1 VTGQLVLRGGTVVDG
16 TGAPA
21 ALLDVVISDG
31 LIVAVA
37 PAGADYGAD
46 VQVVDCAGWVVAPG
60 FIDIHAHSDL
70 TRLAYPDAAT
80 RVTQGVTTEVIGNCG
95 LTPVPVRP
103 GGHRAFRPVIGP
115 IDVVPEVELGWTS
128 TAGFLDAL
136 EDTPGAT
143 NLVPLI
149 GHGSIR
155 YAALGPDP
163 AAARQGDLDLMAGLL
178 RDALDAGC
186 WGMSLGLMYA
196 PGELSDRVEL
206 QRLAAELAARGAL
219 LTAHLR
225 AYDAGRLPA
234 AVDEVVSLAA
244 EAGAG
249 LEISHL
255 RSLRDPA
262 GEGLARAIDRLE
274 AAVDVEA
281 DAYPYLAGHT
291 TLLQLLPD
299 RLRGQG
305 VASIVEAARK
315 DPGSVADAVRSA
327 GAVDPA
333 AVMVAKGGAGGA
345 PEVGQTLDSLAAPAG
360 GDWAQVI
367 EDLVRRYD
375 GNVDVIVVGTRPAD
389 ALRALAHPLVSVASD
404 GVALSLGHTANLP
417 HPRSIGTFPRA
428 VAELRAAGL
437 PLEEIVRKM
446 TSKPASRMGLAGRG
460 VIAPGNIA
468 DLVVFAPDQ
477 MKDNASYTRPLVPP
491 SGVRDVFVSGQ
502 PVLRAGSPTGLR
514 PGTVLRR
521 AA

>member
-1 VTGQLVLRGGTVVDG
+1 VTGKLVLRGGTVVDG

-21 ALLDVVISDG
+21 AGLDVVIDG
-31 LIVAVA
+31 GRISALSPVSAEYG
-37 PAGADYGAD
+37 AGA
-46 VQVVDCAGWVVAPG
+46 QVIDCAGWFVAPG
-60 FIDIHAHSDL
+60 FIYIHAHSDL
-70 TRLAYPDAAT
+70 TRLRYPDAAT
-80 RVTQGVTTEVIGNCG
+80 RVRQGVTTEVIGNCG
-95 LTPVPVRP
+95 LTPVPVPP
-103 GGHRAFRPVIGP
+103 GDRDAFRAIIGP
-115 IDVVPEVELGWTS
+115 IDVVPDVELGWTS

-136 EDTPGAT
+136 EAMPGAT

-163 AAARQGDLDLMAGLL
+163 AAAGRRDLDLMAGLL

-206 QRLAAELAARGAL
+206 RCLAAELASRGAL

-225 AYDAGRLPA
+225 AYDAERLPA

-244 EAGAG
+244 MAGIG

-255 RSLRDPA
+255 RSLRDPD
-262 GEGLARAIDRLE
+262 GEGLSRAIEHIE

-299 RLRGQG
+299 QLRGQG
-305 VASIVEAARK
+305 VASIVAAATR
-315 DPGSVADAVRSA
+315 DPGSVADAVRA
-327 GAVDPA
+327 VGAVVPE
-333 AVMVAKGGAGGA
+333 AVMVAKGGAGAA
-345 PEVGQTLDSLAAPAG
+345 PEVGQTLDSLAAESD
-360 GDWAQVI
+360 GDWAQVT
-367 EDLVRRYD
+367 EDLIRRYD
-375 GNVDVIVVGTRPAD
+375 GNVDVIVVGTRPLD

-404 GVALSLGHTANLP
+404 GVALSLEHTANLP

-428 VAELRAAGL
+428 FDELRAAGL

-446 TSKPASRMGLAGRG
+446 TSKPASRMGLADRG
-460 VIAPGNIA
+460 VIALGSVA

-477 MKDNASYTRPLVPP
+477 MKDNASYTSPLVPP

-502 PVLRAGSPTGLR
+502 PVLLAGEPTGLR

-521 AA
+521 TA